1 MPGKCYFCY
10 FYVLFFT
17 CGFALVCKW
26 FQHLEMREVGFSSYL
41 SHTSWMLS
49 PEQSAKH
56 MADAETCLSN
66 DSPFLVISEK
76 GEVNDSQLPSWRRTM
91 AVNIV
96 QFSRLVMSNSLR
108 SHGLWHTRPPCPSPT
123 PRVYSNSCP
132 LSRWY
137 HPTISSCV
145 VPFCSHLQSF
155 PPSVSFQMSQ
165 FFASSGQSTGVSASA
180 SVLPMNIQGWFPLGW
195 TGWISL
201 LSTLLTFNKNNTL
214 KDNFAL

>member
-108 SHGLWHTRPPCPSPT
+108 SHGLQKTRLPCASPT
-123 PRVYSNSCP
+123 SRAYSNSHPSSRWCSQPSHP
-132 LSRWY
+132 LSSTSPPALNLSQHQGLFKWVSSSY
-137 HPTISSCV
+137 QVAKVLEFQLQHHPS
-145 VPFCSHLQSF
+145 
-155 PPSVSFQMSQ
+155 
-165 FFASSGQSTGVSASA
+165 
-180 SVLPMNIQGWFPLGW
+180 N
-195 TGWISL
+195 
-201 LSTLLTFNKNNTL
+201 
-214 KDNFAL
+214 

>member
-96 QFSRLVMSNSLR
+96 QFSCLVVSNSLR
-108 SHGLWHTRPPCPSPT
+108 SHGLRHTRPPCPSPT
-123 PRVYSNSCP
+123 SRVYSNSCP
-132 LSRWY
+132 SSRGDA
-137 HPTISSCV
+137 I
-145 VPFCSHLQSF
+145 SHLILCC
-155 PPSVSFQMSQ
+155 PLLPLPSI
-165 FFASSGQSTGVSASA
+165 
-180 SVLPMNIQGWFPLGW
+180 LPSIRVFSNE
-195 TGWISL
+195 
-201 LSTLLTFNKNNTL
+201 STLCMRWPKYWSFSFSIIPSKEYPGLG
-214 KDNFAL
+214 AL